1 MKSENG
7 ADGFSTDYWEENYSE
22 MNMMDGIANAKQ
34 HARYIKALM
43 SLEAIDVSSVI
54 DFGLGLGHMLKE
66 VLNIFK
72 PYRALGLEPSEY
84 AYKKVKAKNIAPIE
98 SMNLKLQN
106 MDLATWARDLAP
118 KQKKFDLGLCTSVL
132 QYLTDDE
139 LEIVIPAMSKNVSYL
154 YLSVPT
160 DLELKRQR
168 NDLDFHDRFA
178 FSRTKGQ
185 YRKLIKDHF
194 SIVSSRLLES
204 KHFVDE
210 DDSPFSDLLFRF

>member
-1 MKSENG
+1 MSSENG
-7 ADGFSTDYWEENYSE
+7 ADGFSNDYWDENYRE

-34 HARYIKALM
+34 HARYIKSMM
-43 SLEAIDVSSVI
+43 SLETIDVSSVI
-54 DFGLGLGHMLKE
+54 DFGFGLGYMLKE

-72 PYRALGLEPSEY
+72 PYRAMGLEPSLY
-84 AYKKVKAKNIAPIE
+84 AFNKVKETKLTTVE
-98 SMNLKLQN
+98 SINLKLKN
-106 MDLATWARDLAP
+106 IDLATWAIELSP
-118 KQKKFDLGLCTSVL
+118 KQNKFDLGLCTSVF
-132 QYLTDDE
+132 QYLTDQE
-139 LEIVIPAMSKNVSYL
+139 LELVIPAMARSVSYL

-178 FSRTKGQ
+178 FPRTKGQ

-194 SIVSSRLLES
+194 TIVSSRLLES
-204 KHFVDE
+204 RYFVEE